1 MAVVGFDDMPWA
13 TSLRPPL
20 TAVAQPAEEL
30 GGVAA
35 QLLLERLQDRHRLV
49 RQVILPTRLM
59 VRASCGAHAAPQV
72 EAPAILE
79 SQKFNGESNPTSPPR
94 AAAPVADASRPPGPA
109 HPGEK
114 KRERR

>member
-1 MAVVGFDDMPWA
+1 MVGFDDMPWA

-49 RQVILPTRLM
+49 RHVILPTRLM
-59 VRASCGAHAAPQV
+59 VRASCGPHPVTRGEPPRLLESKKINGDANPIHPSRAPAPAGESSCPQV
-72 EAPAILE
+72 
-79 SQKFNGESNPTSPPR
+79 SPC
-94 AAAPVADASRPPGPA
+94 A
-109 HPGEK
+109 GEK
-114 KRERR
+114 KKEKP